1 MGTKVAGSVLLLAGL
16 LAAGRG
22 PVTRV
27 DPPALPGA
35 LGPNLSPDGDAVL
48 LSWLEPPHPRVKPQE
63 GNYALRFSRFENGRW
78 SSPGTIASGTDFFA
92 NWADFPS
99 VTSDAR
105 GRLLA
110 HWAAKSAG
118 DTYAYDVR
126 LALSKDR
133 GRTWKPLGTAHDDRT
148 PTEHGFV
155 SAVPEGERIRLFWLD
170 GRATQGGR
178 GTMALRTALVGDA
191 VGTSTVLDRKVCDC
205 CQTGAAATA
214 GGPLVAYRDRSDGE
228 IRDIAAVRLD
238 GNRWTA
244 PSPVHRD
251 GWEIGGC
258 PVNGPAVAADGPRV
272 AVAWYTQASD
282 RPRVEVAFS
291 SDSGASFGPP
301 TVVDARAPLGRVD
314 VVLDGNGDALVL
326 WVASEGKAA
335 SIRLARVTPAGRVGT
350 ALSVAPTQ
358 PSRSSGF
365 PRVERTGQTLV
376 VAWVEATD
384 PPRLRAATLK
394 GSTLKSGI
402 GAIGEFSPG
411 TNSGIQR

>member
-118 DTYAYDVR
+118 GTYAYDVR

-155 SAVPEGERIRLFWLD
+155 SAVPERDGIRLFWLD
-170 GRATQGGR
+170 GRETAVGSGGH
-178 GTMALRTALVGDA
+178 GEGGAMALRTAFVGDA
-191 VGTSTVLDRKVCDC
+191 VGKSDVLDRKVCDC

-214 GGPLVAYRDRSDGE
+214 GGPLVVYRDRSDAE
-228 IRDIAAVRLD
+228 IRDVAAVRRS

-244 PSPVHRD
+244 PKPVVLD

-258 PVNGPAVAADGPRV
+258 PVNGPAIAAAGRRV
-272 AVAWYTQASD
+272 AVA
-282 RPRVEVAFS
+282 
-291 SDSGASFGPP
+291 
-301 TVVDARAPLGRVD
+301 
-314 VVLDGNGDALVL
+314 
-326 WVASEGKAA
+326 
-335 SIRLARVTPAGRVGT
+335 
-350 ALSVAPTQ
+350 
-358 PSRSSGF
+358 
-365 PRVERTGQTLV
+365 
-376 VAWVEATD
+376 
-384 PPRLRAATLK
+384 
-394 GSTLKSGI
+394 
-402 GAIGEFSPG
+402 
-411 TNSGIQR
+411 

>member
-63 GNYALRFSRFENGRW
+63 GNYALRFSRFADGRW
-78 SSPGTIASGTDFFA
+78 SKPATVASGTDFFA

-99 VTSDAR
+99 LTSDVR

-110 HWAAKSAG
+110 HWAAKSG
-118 DTYAYDVR
+118 GEKYAYDVR
-126 LALSKDR
+126 LALSSDR

-155 SAVPEGERIRLFWLD
+155 SAAPEGDRIRLFWLD
-170 GRATQGGR
+170 GRATAGGQGA
-178 GTMALRTALVGDA
+178 MALRTALVGDS
-191 VGTSTVLDRKVCDC
+191 VGASEVLDRKVCDC
-205 CQTGAAATA
+205 CQTGAAATSA
-214 GGPLVAYRDRSDGE
+214 GPLVVYRDRSDAE
-228 IRDIAAVRLD
+228 IRDVAVVRRSGSRWAA
-238 GNRWTA
+238 
-244 PSPVHRD
+244 PKPIHRD

-258 PVNGPAVAADGPRV
+258 PVNGPAVAAAGPRV
-272 AVAWYTQASD
+272 AVAWYTQAAD

-291 SDSGASFGPP
+291 NDGGASFGPAV
-301 TVVDARAPLGRVD
+301 VVDSRAPLGRVD

-326 WVASEGKAA
+326 WVASAGKAA
-335 SIRLARVTPAGRVGT
+335 AIHLARVTPAGRVGPPL
-350 ALSVAPTQ
+350 AVAPTD
-358 PSRSSGF
+358 PARSSGF
-365 PRVERTGQTLV
+365 PRVERAGDTLV
-376 VAWVEATD
+376 IAWIEPSD
-384 PPRLRAATLK
+384 PPRLRAATIPGSGLK
-394 GSTLKSGI
+394 G
-402 GAIGEFSPG
+402 
-411 TNSGIQR
+411 